1 MSLPAKDLRPP
12 ILCYVTDR
20 NSIAL
25 QNESP
30 ANRRAA
36 LLERIAAA
44 AAAGID
50 WIQIREKDLSARE
63 FSSLVREA
71 ILQAKQSAPALNQFP
86 RILVNDRLDIA
97 ITEQAAGIHLGE
109 NSLPV
114 GNVRAWLRSRPPSP
128 ATKNFLVGV
137 SCHSKETAIS
147 AACDGA
153 DYIFFGPIFTTP
165 SKAAYGAPQGPI
177 ASQMSAAPCPF
188 PSWPSA
194 ASPPTPPQPVWPQA
208 QQASPPS
215 ASSKTPPTCP
225 HSSVAFA
232 THLRPLLTRKLTEP
246 RMKGFGEESSGRS
259 QGAHSS

>member
-1 MSLPAKDLRPP
+1 VSLPAKDLRSP

-44 AAAGID
+44 AATGID

-63 FSSLVREA
+63 VSSLARDA
-71 ILQAKQSAPALNQFP
+71 IIQAKQSAPALNQFP

-97 ITEQAAGIHLGE
+97 IAEHAAGIHLGE

-114 GNVRAWLRSRPPSP
+114 GHVRAWLRSQPPSP
-128 ATKNFLVGV
+128 ATKDFLVGV
-137 SCHSKETAIS
+137 SCHSKEAAVS

-165 SKAAYGAPQGPI
+165 SKAAYGAPQGLGHLSDVCRSVSIPVLAIGGITADTAPACLAAGAAGI
-177 ASQMSAAPCPF
+177 AAIRLVQNADL
-188 PSWPSA
+188 PSLVSRLRN
-194 ASPPTPPQPVWPQA
+194 
-208 QQASPPS
+208 
-215 ASSKTPPTCP
+215 SS
-225 HSSVAFA
+225 
-232 THLRPLLTRKLTEP
+232 
-246 RMKGFGEESSGRS
+246 
-259 QGAHSS
+259 